1 VNTTDF
7 YFCQLYYTLLGSCL
21 SSGTVFGVRSQ
32 STVWWAE
39 RHTVVSTRELGPKLV
54 QAGGKSGSEF
64 RYPRHGRMRASICG
78 RGSHRHGGVAAT
90 CGQRCVLSWDLGWDG
105 ETGAGTLGLHGRGGL
120 GRPAASSAERAR
132 ARGGRSNMRRCVHEP
147 FTNVHERSRTFTNA
161 PRPRLGFT
169 INWGF
174 QNSTK

>member
-1 VNTTDF
+1 MCSQ
-7 YFCQLYYTLLGSCL
+7 CQ
-21 SSGTVFGVRSQ
+21 
-32 STVWWAE
+32 WWAE

-147 FTNVHERSRTFTNA
+147 FTNVHERSRTHPDVGVRTRFRKRTKTNEHTNVCE
-161 PRPRLGFT
+161 RG
-169 INWGF
+169 
-174 QNSTK
+174 S